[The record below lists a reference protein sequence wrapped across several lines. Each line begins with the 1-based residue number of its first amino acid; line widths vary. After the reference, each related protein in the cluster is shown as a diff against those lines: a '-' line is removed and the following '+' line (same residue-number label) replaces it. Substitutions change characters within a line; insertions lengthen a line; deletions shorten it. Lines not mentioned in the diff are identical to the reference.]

1 MPPSV
6 LLAVLPLSQVL
17 LDMKWLVQNDQ
28 EAAQTEEFAKGKPST
43 SDESLT
49 SGDGKTP
56 ERPAAAPPVVNP
68 P

>member
-1 MPPSV
+1 
-6 LLAVLPLSQVL
+6 
-17 LDMKWLVQNDQ
+17 MKWLVQNDQ

-56 ERPAAAPPVVNP
+56 ERPAAAPPSVVNP